1 MMKNIEHKNG
11 CNCDCNRRDFLKVTG
26 TATAGIFASPLFS
39 FFPAEVEQPILKNKQ
54 GANVKAVF
62 FYPPSETFSKPA
74 DGWWSWPGNTWDAEG
89 HQRQYTEEI
98 RKINTKLKMN
108 IDVKE
113 QSVANL
119 EDAQS
124 IIKEIESEK
133 PDGLLL
139 IMFYNFSLPD
149 VNAVLEAAD
158 KLKIPTVFYI
168 GLGVKHG
175 SILNYKQRPGLY
187 FIQAMDDFE
196 AIESG
201 MRMINAR
208 KILRQ
213 SVLLRIDNHKELKE
227 SVEPFLGIT
236 SRPILTDTYNK
247 LFYSTKID
255 KRASDFINKLSK
267 EAIEIRRITKE
278 SFEYA
283 AKAYFSLINIL
294 ERENADAVT
303 MNCLRVGLG
312 RPCIGFTMLNN
323 QLIPAICE
331 NDIEAAYG
339 QMLGQAV
346 IGRPGFQHNPCYETE
361 KNHYYAS
368 HCTCPTKMYGPDEK
382 ESDYLLT
389 PYFHTNDGTCCIQV
403 FWNPGDPVTMIHY
416 YTGEVPKLDVY
427 SGIVLK
433 SHHMPP
439 AAGCSTNVEI
449 EITNRKDASLVTGHH
464 NLLFNGE
471 FSKRFM
477 NFAQLHKLQLME
489 PLE

>member
-1 MMKNIEHKNG
+1 M
-11 CNCDCNRRDFLKVTG
+11 
-26 TATAGIFASPLFS
+26 FASPLLNFLTS
-39 FFPAEVEQPILKNKQ
+39 EFDPPKLPVKNAATIKTI
-54 GANVKAVF
+54 F
-62 FYPPSETFSKPA
+62 FYPPSETFSKPP

-98 RKINTKLKMN
+98 SKMN
-108 IDVKE
+108 AKLNMNINITEK
-113 QSVANL
+113 SVANI
-119 EDAQS
+119 EDSQK

-139 IMFYNFSLPD
+139 IMFYNNSLSH

-158 KLKIPTVFYI
+158 KMGIPSVFYI

-175 SILNYKQRPGLY
+175 SIRNYKQRPGVY

-196 AIESG
+196 AIEAG

-208 KILRQ
+208 KLLRQ
-213 SVLLRIDNHKELKE
+213 SVLLRIDNTKDLKE

-236 SRPILTDTYNK
+236 SRPIMTDTYNK
-247 LFYSTKID
+247 IFNSIKID

-267 EAIEIRRITKE
+267 DAIEIRRITKE

-283 AKAYFSLINIL
+283 TKAYFALRNLL
-294 ERENADAVT
+294 ESENADAIA

-312 RPCIGFTMLNN
+312 RPCIGFTMFNN
-323 QLIPAICE
+323 NLIPAICE
-331 NDIEAAYG
+331 NDIQAAYG

-368 HCTCPTKMYGPDEK
+368 HCTCPTKMYGPEGKDLE
-382 ESDYLLT
+382 YLLT

-403 FWNPGDPVTMIHY
+403 YWNPGDPVTMIHY

-427 SGIVLK
+427 SGIVVK

-439 AAGCSTNVEI
+439 AGGCATNVEI

-464 NLLFNGE
+464 NLLFNGD
-471 FSKRFM
+471 FSRRFM

-489 PLE
+489 PLT